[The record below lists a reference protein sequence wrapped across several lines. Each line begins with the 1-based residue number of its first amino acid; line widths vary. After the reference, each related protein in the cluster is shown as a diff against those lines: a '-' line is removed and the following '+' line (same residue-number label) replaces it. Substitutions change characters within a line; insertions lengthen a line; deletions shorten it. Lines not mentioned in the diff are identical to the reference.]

1 MAADDHVSFDQFGRN
16 FMSKVVTA
24 ERVAA
29 TIASVVGERIEVGP
43 MAAGPRDAAQASLRG
58 KLADV
63 EVSLA
68 DADADAGD
76 GRAMRFTAL
85 VRLDCTLA
93 VKAPVFNKRYKG
105 TLTIPLVLN
114 VRTAPP
120 LRLVIDV
127 QPPSAPDIGVDL
139 ESRDRSGRLI
149 QILGNIDG
157 EVRTRTA
164 AEVAQRVEAP
174 EARRHR
180 EIDVLAMVDDVWR
193 P

>member
-1 MAADDHVSFDQFGRN
+1 MGGDEHISFDQFGRN
-16 FMSKVVTA
+16 FMRHIVTT

-29 TIASVVGERIEVGP
+29 AIASVVGERIEVGP
-43 MAAGPRDAAQASLRG
+43 MAAGPRDAARASLRG
-58 KLADV
+58 KLAGVDV
-63 EVSLA
+63 ARA
-68 DADADAGD
+68 DADPD
-76 GRAMRFTAL
+76 GETMRFTAL

-93 VKAPVFNKRYKG
+93 VKAPVLDKRYRG
-105 TLTIPLVLN
+105 TLTIPLLLN
-114 VRTAPP
+114 VRTASPV
-120 LRLVIDV
+120 RLVIDV
-127 QPPSAPDIGVDL
+127 EPPSPLDIGVEL

-149 QILGNIDG
+149 QVLGNIDG

-164 AEVAQRVEAP
+164 AEVAHRVEAP

>member
-1 MAADDHVSFDQFGRN
+1 MAADEHISFDQFGRN

-63 EVSLA
+63 DVSLA
-68 DADADAGD
+68 DADADVG
-76 GRAMRFTAL
+76 GGQAMRFTAL

-93 VKAPVFNKRYKG
+93 VKATVINKRYRG

-120 LRLVIDV
+120 LTLCAVPHV
-127 QPPSAPDIGVDL
+127 P
-139 ESRDRSGRLI
+139 
-149 QILGNIDG
+149 
-157 EVRTRTA
+157 
-164 AEVAQRVEAP
+164 
-174 EARRHR
+174 ARGS
-180 EIDVLAMVDDVWR
+180 
-193 P
+193 